1 MRPGRSSGRN
11 SEPSLS
17 RSHSPMITGLA
28 SCARG
33 APLSGLPPS
42 RQCVSQCSLPS
53 CHSTAGPFGYR
64 GSIACRFLTEV
75 YFFSWWLVRVHSS
88 PNLQS
93 ALGLAWM
100 RGPAPARG
108 SQQARSVAA
117 VRGICARNL
126 CSTDQHGTEPATA
139 TAVHSASAFFDHYSV
154 CGGFHYPRAS
164 PRPSHGLCMGG
175 RYVPDPPLSPTS
187 TTTPSRVHSVS
198 PCQSSSLHSPHPR
211 PPPPP
216 QAGIVRCGTHP
227 WSWGKTEIP
236 TGWVVLQP

>member
-33 APLSGLPPS
+33 APLSGLLPS

-75 YFFSWWLVRVHSS
+75 YFFSWWLVRVDSS

-93 ALGLAWM
+93 ALGLAWL

-139 TAVHSASAFFDHYSV
+139 TGCPFSQRILRPPLCLWRIPLSP
-154 CGGFHYPRAS
+154 GK

-187 TTTPSRVHSVS
+187 TTTPSNPLRLSVS
-198 PCQSSSLHSPHPR
+198 ILQSPL
-211 PPPPP
+211 PPIPVSPP
-216 QAGIVRCGTHP
+216 QAGFVRCGTHP